1 MDDLEQALI
10 QEAQNLESIDAATDL
25 EIELLQWEDW
35 TKGITEIQEEDDIE
49 QFVKFYY
56 ESSERSTDDLE
67 DELKKLEGQIPKF
80 TESISN
86 LTDETS
92 EDTHVAFFIS
102 SFWFQDLS
110 NITEIIS
117 GKMDMDENIENTLC
131 EYTSDTYKTYVT
143 PISPI
148 FSLDLYI

>member
-1 MDDLEQALI
+1 M
-10 QEAQNLESIDAATDL
+10 
-25 EIELLQWEDW
+25 
-35 TKGITEIQEEDDIE
+35 
-49 QFVKFYY
+49 
-56 ESSERSTDDLE
+56 E

-148 FSLDLYI
+148 FSLDL

>member
-1 MDDLEQALI
+1 M
-10 QEAQNLESIDAATDL
+10 
-25 EIELLQWEDW
+25 
-35 TKGITEIQEEDDIE
+35 
-49 QFVKFYY
+49 
-56 ESSERSTDDLE
+56 E

-92 EDTHVAFFIS
+92 EETHIALFIS
-102 SFWFQDLS
+102 SFWFPGLS

-117 GKMDMDENIENTLC
+117 GKMDRDENIENTLS
-131 EYTSDTYKTYVT
+131 EYTSDTYETYVT

-148 FSLDLYI
+148 FSLDL